1 MPRTALDTHNVL
13 CLQIALLS
21 LFFLS
26 LSLSLSLALFSYI
39 LSLSLSSLF
48 LSSSLSLS
56 LSLSISSSAL
66 SLSLSLPPSLLPLFR
81 CSSHYYFPAVF
92 HNHMSVLPIFFF
104 YSITKQWYQDL
115 NAAHTVRS
123 KQEQSYKIRPSAPKQ
138 LTTTSEFQRYTIRGM
153 VSRVSD
159 FLLYFVNFF
168 PKILMIS
175 QSQDVSITLLVAKTI
190 K

>member
-1 MPRTALDTHNVL
+1 MLTDASLSL
-13 CLQIALLS
+13 SLLS
-21 LFFLS
+21 LAISLSLYLLSFLS
-26 LSLSLSLALFSYI
+26 LSLFS
-39 LSLSLSSLF
+39 LSLSLYLFSLSLF
-48 LSSSLSLS
+48 SLSLSLSSLSLS
-56 LSLSISSSAL
+56 LSL
-66 SLSLSLPPSLLPLFR
+66 LPPSLLSFAVMLIIISLQCFIIICQSYLF
-81 CSSHYYFPAVF
+81 
-92 HNHMSVLPIFFF
+92 FFF

-153 VSRVSD
+153 VSRVSN